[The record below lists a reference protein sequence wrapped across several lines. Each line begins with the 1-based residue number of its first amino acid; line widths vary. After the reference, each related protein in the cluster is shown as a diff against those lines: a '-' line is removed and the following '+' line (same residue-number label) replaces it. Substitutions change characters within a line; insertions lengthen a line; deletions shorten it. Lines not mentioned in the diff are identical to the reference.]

1 MIRFV
6 LTSALL
12 LLIPGAPALAQQPA
26 PDMSQEHRG
35 GAGFIAIGT
44 NVGQFGSLNNRLR
57 ASGYPSFDTRLLS
70 LGGGGYRTIGG
81 RFLLGGEGYGV
92 LTPSNTSRGRRVS
105 LGGGYGLATIGYLAV
120 AHSKWQVY
128 PQVGAGLGGFSVR
141 IGNADNAAFEDV
153 LDDPNRES
161 ELNRGQFLL
170 SLSLQGAYT
179 FRSTNEGGFHV
190 GLQAGYLFAPA
201 DGDWTLDGNSLDGG
215 PEAGF
220 DGPFLRLLIGGGS
233 IR

>member
-6 LTSALL
+6 LTLTLL
-12 LLIPGAPALAQQPA
+12 LLVSGAPALAQQPA
-26 PDMSQEHRG
+26 PDMPQGHRG

-44 NVGQFGSLNNRLR
+44 NVAQFNSLNDRLE
-57 ASGYPSFDTRLLS
+57 ASGYPSFGTRLLS

-105 LGGGYGLATIGYLAV
+105 LGGGYGLATVGYLAIV
-120 AHSKWQVY
+120 RPQWRVY
-128 PQVGAGLGGFSVR
+128 PQVGAGLGGFSVQ
-141 IGNADNAAFEDV
+141 IGSADNAAFDDV
-153 LDDPNRES
+153 LDDPSRES

-201 DGDWTLDGNSLDGG
+201 DSDWTLDGDPIDGG

-220 DGPFLRLLIGGGS
+220 DGPYVRLLIGGGS